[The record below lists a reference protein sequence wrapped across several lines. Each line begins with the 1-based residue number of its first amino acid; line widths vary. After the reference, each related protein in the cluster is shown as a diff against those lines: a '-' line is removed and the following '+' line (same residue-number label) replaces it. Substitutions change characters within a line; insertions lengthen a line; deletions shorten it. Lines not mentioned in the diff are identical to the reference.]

1 MFWDVKQQKHSKMR
15 SKLTAIYKGFARL
28 LETRKF
34 ATKPGNSEN
43 IFIEKYSLETQST
56 DSDYIISQYNIEIDW
71 KIPISFLLIIHWGIT
86 LVF

>member
-1 MFWDVKQQKHSKMR
+1 MR

-28 LETRKF
+28 LETRKL

-56 DSDYIISQYNIEIDW
+56 DSDYIISQYNIEID
-71 KIPISFLLIIHWGIT
+71 
-86 LVF
+86 